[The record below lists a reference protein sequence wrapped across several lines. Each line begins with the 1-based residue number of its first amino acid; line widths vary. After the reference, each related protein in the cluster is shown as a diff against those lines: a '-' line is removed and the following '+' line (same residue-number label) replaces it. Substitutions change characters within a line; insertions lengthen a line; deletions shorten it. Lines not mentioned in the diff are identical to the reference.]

1 MYPYDPY
8 PEPAVPPPPLPPLE
22 AAPVPRRRRWLL
34 PAVLA
39 LAFLLT
45 LGVGVFMGASL
56 LANAQAAA
64 GGPNG
69 ANFARF
75 SLANT
80 PGAHGSGGPGGQGQ
94 CDAYTVAS
102 VSGNTITAK
111 AADGSTLTIHTS
123 SSTKYTKGGQSAS
136 ASAVTAGSQ
145 IHVEGTR
152 NSDGSITATQ
162 IDVR

>member
-22 AAPVPRRRRWLL
+22 AAPRRRRWLL

-80 PGAHGSGGPGGQGQ
+80 PGAHGSGAPGQGGQGQ

-145 IHVEGTR
+145 IHVEGAR

>member
-22 AAPVPRRRRWLL
+22 AAPRRRRWLL

-80 PGAHGSGGPGGQGQ
+80 PGAHGSDGPGGQGQ

-145 IHVEGTR
+145 IHVEGAH
-152 NSDGSITATQ
+152 NSDGSITATR

>member
-22 AAPVPRRRRWLL
+22 AAPRRRRWLL

-64 GGPNG
+64 GEPNG

-80 PGAHGSGGPGGQGQ
+80 SGAHGSGGPGGQGQ

>member
-8 PEPAVPPPPLPPLE
+8 DGPALPPPPLE
-22 AAPVPRRRRWLL
+22 AAPRRRRWLL

-39 LAFLLT
+39 FAFVLT
-45 LGVGVFMGASL
+45 LGVGVFTGASL
-56 LANAQAAA
+56 LSNAQAAA
-64 GGPNG
+64 ALPGGPH
-69 ANFARF
+69 FARF
-75 SLANT
+75 SLAST
-80 PGAHGSGGPGGQGQ
+80 PGAQGPGGHGGQGQ

-111 AADGSTLTIHTS
+111 AADGSTVTIHTS

-145 IHVEGTR
+145 IHVEGAR

>member
-8 PEPAVPPPPLPPLE
+8 DGPAVPPPPLE
-22 AAPVPRRRRWLL
+22 AAPRRRRWLL

-39 LAFLLT
+39 LAFVLT
-45 LGVGVFMGASL
+45 LGVGVFTGASL
-56 LANAQAAA
+56 LSNAQAA
-64 GGPNG
+64 GLPGSPNG
-69 ANFARF
+69 VNVAQF

-80 PGAHGSGGPGGQGQ
+80 PGAQGPGGQGAQGQ
-94 CDAYTVAS
+94 CDAYTVSS

-111 AADGSTLTIHTS
+111 SADGSTITIHTS

-152 NSDGSITATQ
+152 SSDGSITATQ

>member
-22 AAPVPRRRRWLL
+22 AAPAVRRRRWLL

-45 LGVGVFMGASL
+45 LGVGVFMGAAL

-64 GGPNG
+64 GGQNG
-69 ANFARF
+69 AKFARF

-94 CDAYTVAS
+94 RDAYTVAS
-102 VSGNTITAK
+102 VSGNTIAAK

-145 IHVEGTR
+145 IHVEGAY